1 MDDLIESHGGVAAFL
16 AKEAYTDP
24 IRANAHLY
32 AGQLARVETQIPTL
46 SQFEKV
52 AARFINS
59 LRRCQTW
66 ALSIQSQPHLSDG
79 FGPSN
84 RIVYRRK
91 LNLLITYLYN
101 LTHKWLATEKESDS
115 PQSNYHESS
124 GAYFCSFSLI
134 LSLVEYETSATTTFD
149 FLHYA
154 QECMRESAT
163 VSSQYSNELDSLAPA
178 AASHIFSHTR
188 YQLFPEASDVR
199 ELLISQA
206 LIDGNKM
213 FMLLSEARRIGL
225 VSWSIEC
232 VLTIVNPDKGPSTQ
246 RPATVF
252 DEERLDSLRRE
263 LEGTWRAVNGS
274 QQDTGP
280 IQVRKRYSIG

>member
-16 AKEAYTDP
+16 SKEQYTDP

-32 AGQLARVETQIPTL
+32 AGQLARVETQIPTF
-46 SQFEKV
+46 SQFEKIV
-52 AARFINS
+52 ARFINS
-59 LRRCQTW
+59 LRRCQNW
-66 ALSIQSQPHLSDG
+66 ALSMQSQSSVSDG
-79 FGPSN
+79 FGTSN

-101 LTHKWLATEKESDS
+101 LTHKWLATEKESGS
-115 PQSNYHESS
+115 SQSDYHESS

-134 LSLVEYETSATTTFD
+134 LSLVEYEASATTTFD

-163 VSSQYSNELDSLAPA
+163 VSSQYSNELDSLHPA

-188 YQLFPEASDVR
+188 FEIFPKASDVR
-199 ELLISQA
+199 ELLLSQA

-213 FMLLSEARRIGL
+213 FMLLSEARKIEL
-225 VSWSIEC
+225 VNWSIEC
-232 VLTIVNPDKGPSTQ
+232 VLTIVNPGKDHSMQ
-246 RPATVF
+246 RTATLF
-252 DEERLDSLRRE
+252 DEERLEGLRRE
-263 LEGTWRAVNGS
+263 LEAAWRSINGTRQDAGA
-274 QQDTGP
+274 QQP
-280 IQVRKRYSIG
+280 RKRYSTG